1 MADEAAE
8 HPGEARDGV
17 DGVAGRVGHDPLDGF
32 PEFRGEPLVR
42 VQPQHPLRLDMGLG
56 EAALTA
62 ETGPGGVDEEAG
74 AKFGGDG
81 RGVILTAGVENDD
94 FIRQAFEGGEAG
106 TEVVGFVLDDQDGRQ
121 GRFFHRQGTLVGA
134 RRAGHARIGAHS
146 SLKPRAGHDPRAR
159 WARF

>member
-1 MADEAAE
+1 
-8 HPGEARDGV
+8 V
-17 DGVAGRVGHDPLDGF
+17 
-32 PEFRGEPLVR
+32 
-42 VQPQHPLRLDMGLG
+42 
-56 EAALTA
+56 ALTA

-81 RGVILTAGVENDD
+81 RGVILTAGVQDDD

-146 SLKPRAGHDPRAR
+146 SLETPRGA
-159 WARF
+159 